1 MPWMQVKEVALGKG
15 GGRCIAVLFC
25 PVVAGSVARTTT
37 RAWATY
43 ELRQSKEMSK

>member
-1 MPWMQVKEVALGKG
+1 MGKG
-15 GGRCIAVLFC
+15 GGSCAAVLFC
-25 PVVAGSVARTTT
+25 RSCPVVAESVARTTT